1 MTERIW
7 RLIFGFLCLLFLT
20 LEWYNAIYVV
30 VGVAIF
36 EGITNLRLPVLLS
49 KISFLNKNNPLMLQD
64 TLTITPENRKIIPFD
79 AHRIFRLSFS
89 LMVLVPLLL
98 FPQTLWFVPWFIGI
112 MLTMSGVTGV
122 CPMMLF
128 LQWLGFK
135 STD

>member
-7 RLIFGFLCLLFLT
+7 RLIFGSLCLIFLA
-20 LEWYNAIYVV
+20 LEWYSAIYVI
-30 VGVAIF
+30 VGIAIF

-49 KISFLNKNNPLMLQD
+49 KISFLNKNNPLMIQD
-64 TLTITPENRKIIPFD
+64 TLTITPENRKTIPFD
-79 AHRIFRLSFS
+79 AHRIFRLSLS
-89 LMVLVPLLL
+89 LIVIVPLLL
-98 FPQTLWFVPWFIGI
+98 FPQALWFVPWFVGI

-135 STD
+135 STN